1 MTPEM
6 LKQVAERL
14 DGNRIKDLTA
24 ELAGCDRIQASPGY
38 SQAVGLVSDAL
49 DSALLDG
56 VEVIC
61 YPADGGSFY
70 YQWEAPSGWEAK
82 SASLNLI
89 HPVEKTLCVYG
100 RDPLCLTAHS
110 TSADVEA
117 ELVDVGDGSNPEDYR
132 AVDVEGK
139 IAMFH
144 RGARYAHML
153 AVKNGAVGT
162 ITYPSAA
169 RAEGHPEM
177 ALYDA
182 IWPDSHTRNQATF
195 GFSITRRQAD
205 EIFAEQ
211 AKGGTVRAR
220 ARVDARCFDGA
231 LEVVEALL
239 LSDRPTEEEI
249 VLVAHL
255 CHPAP
260 SANDNA
266 SGSAMLVALMN
277 ALAGLFE
284 GGAFP
289 NRRYNIRALWVPEIH
304 GTAAYLAG
312 HEAEVRRNARYC
324 INLDMVGESPDAIG
338 TPLVVYQS
346 PWSTPS
352 ILNDVIS
359 FAAEQVQHSPLSF
372 EEKGSRRPLSVD
384 YRVFFEGSDHVLF
397 SNACFGIPSVMLGH
411 DDPFTHTNL
420 DTPDKVDP
428 TELKRVGLIAGFATL
443 LLANAD
449 GGQFSTI
456 FYEVGRRSSDRLNR
470 LGFHLM
476 KLAEEGG
483 TILPDYPEDT
493 ILFAERELEL
503 FLEMEMKV
511 YADLGRLYPGRSR
524 RIARM
529 ETHLIETAGRFR
541 KMLKAG
547 IDDKSEGSRW
557 ADEHLRSLSDMR
569 LSRRYDSIICDKNLY
584 AAADPGKLA
593 EFRRE
598 VFPAFCIAQEEFY
611 NLFDGERSVLDVMLI
626 LEMEYGYNL
635 IEHVDRILGLWK
647 QCGILG

>member
-384 YRVFFEGSDHVLF
+384 YRVFFGLPCVLRGERPR
-397 SNACFGIPSVMLGH
+397 AL
-411 DDPFTHTNL
+411 
-420 DTPDKVDP
+420 
-428 TELKRVGLIAGFATL
+428 LKRL
-443 LLANAD
+443 LRYTECNA
-449 GGQFSTI
+449 
-456 FYEVGRRSSDRLNR
+456 
-470 LGFHLM
+470 
-476 KLAEEGG
+476 
-483 TILPDYPEDT
+483 
-493 ILFAERELEL
+493 
-503 FLEMEMKV
+503 
-511 YADLGRLYPGRSR
+511 RSR
-524 RIARM
+524 RSFHPHESRHPGQGRSDGAQ
-529 ETHLIETAGRFR
+529 AGRAHRRFR
-541 KMLKAG
+541 DAPARQRRRGPILHD
-547 IDDKSEGSRW
+547 I
-557 ADEHLRSLSDMR
+557 LRSRPPQQRPAQQVGIPPDEAG
-569 LSRRYDSIICDKNLY
+569 RRRRH
-584 AAADPGKLA
+584 DP
-593 EFRRE
+593 
-598 VFPAFCIAQEEFY
+598 
-611 NLFDGERSVLDVMLI
+611 S
-626 LEMEYGYNL
+626 
-635 IEHVDRILGLWK
+635 
-647 QCGILG
+647 